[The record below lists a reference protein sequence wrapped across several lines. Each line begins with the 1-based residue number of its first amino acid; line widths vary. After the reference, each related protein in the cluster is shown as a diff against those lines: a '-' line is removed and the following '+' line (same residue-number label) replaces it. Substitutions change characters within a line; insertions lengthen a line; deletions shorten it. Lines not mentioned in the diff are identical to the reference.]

1 MILDMK
7 EPLDGYK
14 IYLKM
19 NDLKRQRKA
28 KVGII
33 GTGNIGSDLL
43 VKIMRSDFLVCTL
56 FAGQN
61 PNSEGIKRAKS
72 MGINTSFES
81 IKAVQDDPHLCE
93 IVFDATS
100 AKAHTIH
107 APILNKLGIFTID
120 LTPSNIGKM
129 CVPIINLKEGVEVK
143 NVNMIT
149 CGGQVATPIINTIM
163 KIHPEIEYVE
173 IVSSISSLSAGIGTR
188 NNIDE
193 YTQTTSEGIMHL
205 TGVKQAKTI
214 IILNPA
220 DPPIYM
226 HNTIY
231 ASVENPNMD
240 FIKKNITA
248 TVEKIQSY
256 VPGYKLIG
264 EPIYTNGLLTVMLE
278 VVGLGDFLPKYAGN
292 LDIIN
297 CAAIA
302 VAEEYV
308 KKNNF

>member
-1 MILDMK
+1 MT
-7 EPLDGYK
+7 EPK
-14 IYLKM
+14 K
-19 NDLKRQRKA
+19 QRKA

-43 VKIMRSDFLVCTL
+43 VKIMRSDFLECTL

-72 MGINTSFES
+72 MGINTSSES
-81 IKAVQDDPHLCE
+81 IKAVQDDPSLCE

-100 AKAHTIH
+100 AKAHAIH
-107 APILNKLGIFTID
+107 APILKALGIYTID
-120 LTPSNIGKM
+120 MTPSNIGKM
-129 CVPIINLKEGVEVK
+129 CIPIINLEEGIEVK

-149 CGGQVATPIINTIM
+149 CGGQATTPIINTIM

-173 IVSSISSLSAGIGTR
+173 IVSSVSSLSAGIGTR

-193 YTQTTSEGIMHL
+193 YTQTTSDGIMRL
-205 TGVKQAKTI
+205 TGVKKAKTI

-240 FIKKNITA
+240 LIKKNIA
-248 TVEKIQSY
+248 DTVEKIQRY

-264 EPIYTNGLLTVMLE
+264 EPIYANGLLTVMLE

-302 VAEEYV
+302 VAEKYA
-308 KKNNF
+308 KKKLIFKNQK